1 MGLDMFLTTNSKAMS
16 KEVNKLESG
25 ASDYEARLV
34 GYRAKSGIVAEW
46 RKANQIHKWF
56 VDHVQDGKD
65 DCGTYEVEVEQL
77 QELLETVNKVLG
89 STKLVKG
96 QVRNGYSIDHNMNRV
111 YHVSDGMVLED
122 TETAEELLPSQGG
135 FFFGSTDYDQYYW
148 EDLEF
153 TKEQL
158 EAVLATVEKDQNGW
172 DWHYRGEYDWNLTLQ
187 YSSSW

>member
-1 MGLDMFLTTNSKAMS
+1 MGLDQYLFTNSKRMS
-16 KEVNKLESG
+16 KAINKIEDG
-25 ASDYEARLV
+25 APDYEANWV
-34 GYRAKSGIVAEW
+34 EYMAKAGIVAQW

-65 DCGTYEVEVEQL
+65 DCGYYNVEVEQL

-96 QVRNGYSIDHNMNRV
+96 RVTNGYTLDHNFNKV
-111 YHVSDGMVLED
+111 YHVHDGYVLED
-122 TETAEELLPSQGG
+122 TSTARELLPTQNG
-135 FFFGSTDYDQYYW
+135 FFFGSTDYDEYYW
-148 EDLEF
+148 RDLEF

-158 EAVLATVEKDQNGW
+158 EKILEMVERDKDGW
-172 DWHYRGEYDWNLTLQ
+172 NWHYKGEDDWNLTLQ